1 MHKGSYPISKMYIL
15 NIETSTKNCS
25 VSLSKQGEIVVL
37 KEVTEQNFSHSEKL
51 HLFIDEIIKQA
62 EISYKDLLA
71 VALSQG
77 PGSYTGLRIGTSTA
91 KGLCYALNIPLIAL
105 DSLAILAHKVTF
117 TDGLIIPML
126 DARRMEVYVAV
137 FDANHHQKTSTQ
149 ALVID
154 ENSFGEI
161 TEKAYLIGD
170 GAPKCKTV
178 LNRENFVFLDDILYP
193 SSLEMAIL
201 SYSKFLNKEFEDI
214 AYFEPF
220 YLKEFFTG
228 K

>member
-37 KEVTEQNFSHSEKL
+37 KEVAEQNFSHSEKL
-51 HLFIDEIIKQA
+51 HLFIDEIIRQA
-62 EISYKDLLA
+62 GISYKDLSA

-77 PGSYTGLRIGTSTA
+77 PGSYTGLRIGTSSA

-105 DSLAILAHKVTF
+105 DSLAILAHQVIF

-137 FDANHHQKTSTQ
+137 FEANHHQKTSTQ

-178 LNRENFVFLDDILYP
+178 LERANFAFLDDILYP
-193 SSLEMAIL
+193 SAQEMAVL
-201 SYSKFLNKEFEDI
+201 SYSKFQNKEFEDI